1 MPIYEYQC
9 QSCGHQFDVIQKVSD
24 EKLTICPKCN
34 EKKLKKLVTS
44 AGFKLKGTGWY
55 ETDFKNK
62 KRKRKQKNNKKIN
75 KKYDLFKAW

>member
-24 EKLTICPKCN
+24 EKLTICPKCKK
-34 EKKLKKLVTS
+34 KKLKKLVTS

-62 KRKRKQKNNKKIN
+62 KKEKKTEKQQKNK
-75 KKYDLFKAW
+75 

>member
-9 QSCGHQFDVIQKVSD
+9 QSCGYQFDVIQKVSD
-24 EKLTICPKCN
+24 EKLTICPKCK

-62 KRKRKQKNNKKIN
+62 KKEKKTEKQQKNK
-75 KKYDLFKAW
+75 

>member
-44 AGFKLKGTGWY
+44 AAFKLKGTGWY

-62 KRKRKQKNNKKIN
+62 KKEKKTEKQQKNK
-75 KKYDLFKAW
+75 

>member
-24 EKLTICPKCN
+24 EKLTICPKCK

-44 AGFKLKGTGWY
+44 AGFKLRGTGWY

-62 KRKRKQKNNKKIN
+62 KKEKKTEKQQKNK
-75 KKYDLFKAW
+75 

>member
-34 EKKLKKLVTS
+34 EKKLKNL
-44 AGFKLKGTGWY
+44 LPL
-55 ETDFKNK
+55 
-62 KRKRKQKNNKKIN
+62 Q
-75 KKYDLFKAW
+75 DLS

>member
-44 AGFKLKGTGWY
+44 ARFKLKGTGWY

-62 KRKRKQKNNKKIN
+62 KKEKKTEKQQKNK
-75 KKYDLFKAW
+75 

>member
-9 QSCGHQFDVIQKVSD
+9 QSCGHQFDVIQKISD
-24 EKLTICPKCN
+24 EKLTICPKCK

-44 AGFKLKGTGWY
+44 AGFKLRGTGWY

-62 KRKRKQKNNKKIN
+62 KKEKKTEKQQKNK
-75 KKYDLFKAW
+75 